1 MTQTEIVLI
10 LVVLAGVGVAA
21 LIAHAITV
29 WREESAHIERM
40 MKILEKHAAQRQA
53 AEPPTRE
60 RDDNENNSK
69 GE

>member
-1 MTQTEIVLI
+1 MTQTEIILI
-10 LVVLAGVGVAA
+10 MLILAGVGVAA
-21 LIAHAITV
+21 FVAHAITV

-60 RDDNENNSK
+60 CPRE
-69 GE
+69 

>member
-1 MTQTEIVLI
+1 MTPTEIII
-10 LVVLAGVGVAA
+10 LVALLTGIGVAA
-21 LIAHAITV
+21 FIAHAITV

-60 RDDNENNSK
+60 YDENENSNK

>member
-21 LIAHAITV
+21 FIAHAITV
-29 WREESAHIERM
+29 CREESAHLERAL
-40 MKILEKHAAQRQA
+40 KLHEKHAAQRQA

-60 RDDNENNSK
+60 YPSTRA
-69 GE
+69 